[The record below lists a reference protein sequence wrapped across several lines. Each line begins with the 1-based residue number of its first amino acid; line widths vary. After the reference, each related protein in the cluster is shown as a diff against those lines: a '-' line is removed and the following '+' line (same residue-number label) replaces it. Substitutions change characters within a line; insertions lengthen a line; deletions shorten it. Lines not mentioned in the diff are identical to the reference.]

1 MAPMAPMAEAGP
13 RPPRAP
19 RDPARPLAGARIVVG
34 VAGGIAAYKAAE
46 LVRLFDKAGAQVDV
60 AMTERAQRFVGPMTF
75 QALTRRPVFTDLF
88 SLTEEAAI
96 GHIQLADAADLVVI
110 APATASTIARLAHG
124 DASDALA
131 ALVLATR
138 APVLLAPSM
147 NVHMWSHPL
156 TQGNVRRLVDVA
168 GYHVVGPGDGF
179 LACRWTGPGRL
190 AEPADIVEAAAH
202 LLAPQDLS
210 GVRVVVTAG
219 PTYEAIDPARF
230 VGNRSSGKMGIAIAA
245 AARRRGA
252 SVRLLLGPSAQPP
265 PVGVTTT
272 SVENAAQLEWA
283 LADATKDADVV
294 VMSAAVA
301 DYRPAQVAQEK
312 LKRGELGGKLVLE
325 LVANPDLLAG
335 LGARRGRA
343 RRPVLVGF
351 AAETTAVIEN
361 ARKKLDT
368 KRCDLVVANDVA
380 EPGAGFAV
388 DTNHVTLVDREA
400 AIEVPAG
407 SKAEVAHR
415 ILDRVVALLAA
426 TAGQGPAA
434 GQAPGRQAPG
444 KPRAAR
450 GRGGRG
456 DRGDERGG
464 RGDQGDRGDK
474 ARGQPRPGRA
484 RRA

>member
-1 MAPMAPMAEAGP
+1 MTDGP
-13 RPPRAP
+13 RLARAP
-19 RDPARPLAGARIVVG
+19 RDPGRPLAGARIVVG
-34 VAGGIAAYKAAE
+34 VSGGIAAYKAAE
-46 LVRLFDKAGAQVDV
+46 LVRLFDKAGAHVDV
-60 AMTERAQRFVGPMTF
+60 AMTPRAQRFVGPMTF

-124 DASDALA
+124 DAGDAVGA
-131 ALVLATR
+131 IVLATR

-147 NVHMWSHPL
+147 NVNMWNHAL
-156 TQGNVRRLVDVA
+156 TQANVRRLVDVA

-179 LACRWTGPGRL
+179 LACRWSGPGRL

-202 LLAPQDLS
+202 LLSPQDLA
-210 GVRVVVTAG
+210 GVRIVVTAG

-230 VGNRSSGKMGIAIAA
+230 IGNRSSGKMGVAIAA

-252 SVRLLLGPSAQPP
+252 IVRLLLGPSAQPP
-265 PVGVTTT
+265 PVGVTTI
-272 SVENAAQLEWA
+272 SVVNAAQLGWA

-294 VMSAAVA
+294 VMTAAVA
-301 DYRPAQVAQEK
+301 DYRPASVAKEK
-312 LKRGELGGKLVLE
+312 IKRASLGAKMSLE
-325 LVANPDLLAG
+325 LVANPDLLAE

-351 AAETTAVIEN
+351 AAETHDVIEH
-361 ARKKLDT
+361 ARGKLAA

-400 AIEVPAG
+400 AIDVPPG
-407 SKAEVAHR
+407 PKAEVAHR
-415 ILDRVVALLAA
+415 ILDRVVALIAA
-426 TAGQGPAA
+426 SAPESVPASA
-434 GQAPGRQAPG
+434 AA
-444 KPRAAR
+444 KPRAAAK
-450 GRGGRG
+450 GA
-456 DRGDERGG
+456 
-464 RGDQGDRGDK
+464 K
-474 ARGQPRPGRA
+474 PRAKRN